1 MNGAPQHR
9 AIYQWLEHEGEEVLI
24 FKNVW
29 FNYTVYERERKQLER
44 LMQED
49 TIEWHQLVE
58 VPLW

>member
-1 MNGAPQHR
+1 M
-9 AIYQWLEHEGEEVLI
+9 EHEGEEVLI